1 MPLIQETPEKGWQG
15 RAVGS
20 AGEVHPCPL
29 GCSSAPLTGSLGQPG
44 GVSFLLLG
52 VWVLGRVPQ
61 QVLVRHL
68 SC

>member
-1 MPLIQETPEKGWQG
+1 ME
-15 RAVGS
+15 GS
-20 AGEVHPCPL
+20 REGSGQWRRGPSLPTRLLQHPP
-29 GCSSAPLTGSLGQPG
+29 TGSLGQPE

-61 QVLVRHL
+61 QVPTRHL

>member
-1 MPLIQETPEKGWQG
+1 MEG
-15 RAVGS
+15 VY
-20 AGEVHPCPL
+20 PCPL
-29 GCSSAPLTGSLGQPG
+29 GCSSTARTGSLGQGCSSTALTGSLGQPE

-61 QVLVRHL
+61 QVPTGHL